1 MSGETREEARA
12 EIGAIFA
19 RLKEELRGGPA
30 RLGENRAED
39 ARIALPSRAQAER
52 TWAVSAERPFEQAPG
67 RRGLVQAYVIV
78 PVKRAL
84 RKLMRWYVEPVAAQQ
99 RSYNLAI
106 LTLVDELADRVDA
119 ELADLERRLQALE
132 GGRAGDR
139 VDRR

>member
-1 MSGETREEARA
+1 VSGETREEARA

-19 RLKEELRGGPA
+19 RLKEELRGGQA
-30 RLGENRAED
+30 RLGDNRAKD
-39 ARIALPSRAQAER
+39 VRFALPSRAQAER

-67 RRGLVQAYVIV
+67 RRGLVQAYLFV
-78 PVKRAL
+78 PVKRTM

-106 LTLVDELADRVDA
+106 LTLVDELAESVDA
-119 ELADLERRLQALE
+119 ELSRLEERLQSLE

-139 VDRR
+139 ADRR